1 MYENTNRSRSQAA
14 TAHSFGLSELL
25 ALQSVTSVPAKS
37 LDLHHRIGYVQPGYD
52 ADIAV
57 WNSHPLSAGA
67 TPLQVYID
75 GKATL
80 EENTVPPAANINIE
94 SSMRAESVPEDIK
107 SFCTNR
113 EKGESVVITGIS
125 TSYLDTPRAQ
135 EVTGANLT
143 MVIDGGKISC
153 LGAHQDCVSAK
164 SAGRVISLA
173 NGHVLPG
180 LTTVSNTLGLVEIK
194 SEESTADGAGDR
206 SANVLD
212 PETAIYNKY
221 GIHFEGKTFGRARV
235 GGVTRSITFPYGDGF
250 LQGVSVGI
258 KTAEGSNP
266 LNGGIFKDDVALHI
280 SIGQDAKSMVLSK
293 SKKVEWPVL
302 TLGSF
307 FSNPDS
313 VQVCGHSSEDSE

>member
-1 MYENTNRSRSQAA
+1 M
-14 TAHSFGLSELL
+14 
-25 ALQSVTSVPAKS
+25 PAKS
-37 LDLHHRIGYVQPGYD
+37 LEMHHRIGYAKPGYD

-80 EENTVPPAANINIE
+80 EEKSVSEAIADMKIK
-94 SSMRAESVPEDIK
+94 SSMRAESAPEDVK
-107 SFCTNR
+107 SFCANR
-113 EKGESVVITGIS
+113 EEDESVIITGIS
-125 TSYLDTPRAQ
+125 TSYLDTTRVQGKEA
-135 EVTGANLT
+135 TGANLT
-143 MVIDGGKISC
+143 MVINGGKISC
-153 LGAHQDCVSAK
+153 LGTHKECVSAK
-164 SAGRVISLA
+164 FTGRVISLQ

-180 LTTVSNTLGLVEIK
+180 LTTVSNNLGLVEIE
-194 SEESTADGAGDR
+194 SEPSTADGAGDR

-221 GIHFEGKTFGRARV
+221 GIHFQGKPFDRARV
-235 GGVTRSITFPYGDGF
+235 GGVTRSITYPYGDGF

-280 SIGQDAKSMVLSK
+280 SVGQDAKSMF
-293 SKKVEWPVL
+293 PI
-302 TLGSF
+302 
-307 FSNPDS
+307 
-313 VQVCGHSSEDSE
+313 